1 MLTVENH
8 LGTIGISKEY
18 LSSLI
23 GHTASTCFGVAGL
36 NDAGS
41 RFGLASIFK
50 KAEIGKKECVSLNIK
65 DGRLAIGL
73 HITVV
78 FGINISAVVDSLV
91 HKIRYTIEE
100 KTGLEVSKVTVYV
113 DGMKA

>member
-8 LGTIGISKEY
+8 LGTITVSKEY
-18 LSSLI
+18 LASLI
-23 GHTASTCFGVAGL
+23 GYTASTCFGVADL
-36 NDAGS
+36 NSAENK
-41 RFGLASIFK
+41 RGLASIFK
-50 KAEIGKKECVSLNIK
+50 KADIGRKKCVKLSVADGKLN
-65 DGRLAIGL
+65 IGL

-78 FGINISAVVDSLV
+78 FGTNISTIVDSLV

-100 KTGLEVSKVTVYV
+100 KTGLQVNRVTVYV

>member
-18 LSSLI
+18 LLDLI
-23 GHTASTCFGVAGL
+23 SHTASTCFGVAGI
-36 NDAGS
+36 NEAENKP
-41 RFGLASIFK
+41 GLASIFR
-50 KAEIGKKECVSLNIK
+50 KAEIGKKECVKLTVQNGKLSV
-65 DGRLAIGL
+65 GL
-73 HITVV
+73 HISVV
-78 FGINISAVVDSLV
+78 FGVNISAVVDSLV

>member
-8 LGTIGISKEY
+8 LGTIGISREY
-18 LSSLI
+18 LLDLI

-36 NDAGS
+36 NDAKGKT
-41 RFGLASIFK
+41 GLASIFR
-50 KAEIGKKECVSLNIK
+50 KAEIGKKECVKLTVQNGKLSV
-65 DGRLAIGL
+65 GL
-73 HITVV
+73 HISVV
-78 FGINISAVVDSLV
+78 FGVNISAVVDSLV

>member
-8 LGTIGISKEY
+8 LGTIGISKDY

-23 GHTASTCFGVAGL
+23 GHTASKCFGVVGL
-36 NDAGS
+36 NDAEKN
-41 RFGLASIFK
+41 RGLLSVFK
-50 KAEIGKKECVSLNIK
+50 KAEIGSKECVKLGIC
-65 DGRLAIGL
+65 DGKLTIGL

-78 FGINISAVVDSLV
+78 FGINIPTVADSLA

-100 KTGLEVSKVTVYV
+100 KTGLEVGRITVYV